1 MQMTQMTIDIHQ
13 YTLEEIATALY
24 RKMEDIGH
32 PKGTD
37 KTKWREPVMAE
48 KLGHIAH
55 TKISAGKGKDEYGS
69 DATTQEKKRAEYK
82 SKALSEKDLNNLL
95 ERAYGKKKQKNYAP
109 LTISGVYNGYN
120 SNYKTASVEYA
131 KIEHYFGVF
140 YKEKCVLIIKVNT
153 DYVMNTLNAN
163 YEAYIKKGSGTTN
176 LNTVSVN
183 LGNTDL
189 YTVAYKDQ
197 EFYDSER

>member
-1 MQMTQMTIDIHQ
+1 MIDIHQ

-48 KLGHIAH
+48 KLGHTAH

-69 DATTQEKKRAEYK
+69 DATTQEKKHAEYK

-163 YEAYIKKGSGTTN
+163 YQAFLKKKSGTTN

>member
-1 MQMTQMTIDIHQ
+1 MIDTDQ
-13 YTLEEIATALY
+13 YTLEELSSALY
-24 RKMEDIGH
+24 RKMEKLGFS
-32 PKGTD
+32 KGTD

-48 KLGHIAH
+48 KLGHTAH
-55 TKISAGKGKDEYGS
+55 AKISAGKGKEEYGS

-82 SKALSEKDLNNLL
+82 SKALSESDLNNLL
-95 ERAYGKKKQKNYAP
+95 ERLYGKKKQRRYAP
-109 LTISGVYNGYN
+109 LTVSGVYNGYN
-120 SNYKTASVEYA
+120 SNYATASVEYA

-163 YEAYIKKGSGTTN
+163 YEAFIKKTGGTTN

-183 LGNTDL
+183 LADTHL

>member
-1 MQMTQMTIDIHQ
+1 MIDIDQ
-13 YTLEEIATALY
+13 YTLEELSSALY
-24 RKMEDIGH
+24 GKMEKLGFS
-32 PKGTD
+32 KGTD

-48 KLGHIAH
+48 KLGHTAH
-55 TKISAGKGKDEYGS
+55 AKISAGKGKEEYGS
-69 DATTQEKKRAEYK
+69 DATTQDKKHAEYK
-82 SKALSEKDLNNLL
+82 SKALNESDLNNLL
-95 ERAYGKKKQKNYAP
+95 ERVYGKKKQRQYAP
-109 LTISGVYNGYN
+109 LTVSGVYNGYN
-120 SNYKTASVEYA
+120 SNYETASVEYA

-153 DYVMNTLNAN
+153 DYVMDTLNAN
-163 YEAYIKKGSGTTN
+163 YEAFMKKTGGTTN

-183 LGNTDL
+183 LADTHL

>member
-1 MQMTQMTIDIHQ
+1 MIDTDQ
-13 YTLEEIATALY
+13 YTLEELSSALY
-24 RKMEDIGH
+24 HKMEKLGFS
-32 PKGTD
+32 KGTD

-48 KLGHIAH
+48 KLGHTAH
-55 TKISAGKGKDEYGS
+55 AKISAGKGKEEYGS

-82 SKALSEKDLNNLL
+82 SKALSESDLNNLL
-95 ERAYGKKKQKNYAP
+95 ERLYGKKKQRRYAP
-109 LTISGVYNGYN
+109 LTVSGVYNGYN
-120 SNYKTASVEYA
+120 SNYATASVEYA

-163 YEAYIKKGSGTTN
+163 YEAFIKKTGGTTN

-183 LGNTDL
+183 LADTHL